1 MIHRDVKRGASVH
14 IPKFGV
20 GAVIQK
26 ELRDVIVTAVEGGHQ
41 RSDTFKAV
49 RNVDVCTCTYKRLH
63 TVIAA
68 VASRVLERSQATIAV
83 ILSAWLRCHL
93 GWPIRGLGASLHIGA
108 F

>member
-26 ELRDVIVTAVEGGHQ
+26 ELRDIVVIAVEGSHQ
-41 RSDTFKAV
+41 RSNTFKAI
-49 RNVDVCTCTYKRLH
+49 RNVDVCASTDKSLH

-68 VASRVLERSQATIAV
+68 VASRVLEYRQAAVAV
-83 ILSAWLRCHL
+83 ILSAGLRCHL
-93 GWPIRGLGASLHIGA
+93 GWPIRGLGTGLHIGSL
-108 F
+108 